1 MTTVNEEGKALVEQS
16 TFDKEKALAE
26 FMEYIHT
33 YLTDDE
39 CNQVLKA
46 FELADKAHEGQFRAS
61 GEPYIMHPLAVADI
75 LAHLQIDHITLMAA
89 LMHDV
94 VEDTSYSKED
104 LEEMFGSEV
113 AFLVDGVTKLN
124 QFQYETKED
133 RQMENY
139 RKMILA
145 MAKDVRVVV
154 IKLGDR
160 LHNMRT
166 LKHMRSDKQKRIAKE
181 TLEIFAPLAH
191 RLGIFN
197 VKWELEDLSF
207 RYLEPEKYYDLVDQM
222 KQKRQVREDIVN
234 DTMSQLTKALGEAHI
249 KADIKGRPKHFYSI
263 YKKMKKDNRDL
274 SQIYDLL
281 AVRVIV
287 DSIPDCYAVLGI
299 AHSLWKPLPYRFKD
313 YISMPKSNM
322 YQSLHTTVIGTM
334 GQPVEI
340 QIRTWEMHRVSEY
353 GVAAHWR
360 YKEGNKNG
368 DKEFDQ
374 KVAWLRQVL
383 EWQDTSNPTELVNAL
398 KLDVFSGE
406 VFVFTPKG
414 DVVKLPIGS
423 VPLDFAYRVHTD
435 VGHRCVGAKVNGK
448 IVPLDYTLQNGDIVD
463 IITSKTS
470 KPSLDWLNI
479 VGSSESK
486 SKIRN
491 WFKRENKAE
500 NIEKGLDPLVIE
512 AKRIH
517 YTGKELI
524 ADNRLQQVTKQL
536 KAGTEEEMFA
546 ACGYGGIPVS
556 TVLLRL
562 IELYKKS
569 KEAEE
574 SKRSTEQIL
583 EKLKSQGQKKTKNG
597 TGVLVKGEAGVMVRM
612 AKCCNPVPG
621 DDIIGYI
628 TRGRGVSV
636 HRSDCCSLGHTPE
649 DLERMIE
656 VAWDG
661 ASSESFHVG
670 IDIQAY
676 DRAGILME
684 VMAVLSELKITIT
697 NINAKVQE
705 DTKNVSINVTVDI
718 RDISQLDFVMTKL
731 RRIREVYTVQ
741 RSRGGA

>member
-1 MTTVNEEGKALVEQS
+1 MMTINEEGKALVEQKG
-16 TFDKEKALAE
+16 FNKEEALKE
-26 FMEYIHT
+26 FMDYVHS
-33 YLTDDE
+33 YLGDDE
-39 CNQVLKA
+39 CDQIMKA
-46 FELADKAHEGQFRAS
+46 FTLADKAHEGQFRAS
-61 GEPYIMHPLAVADI
+61 GEPYIMHPLAVAEI
-75 LAHLQIDHITLMAA
+75 LAHLQIDHITLIAA
-89 LMHDV
+89 LLHDV
-94 VEDTSYSKED
+94 VEDTEYTKED
-104 LEEMFGSEV
+104 IEKLFGSEV

-207 RYLEPEKYYDLVDQM
+207 RYLEPDKYYDLVDQM
-222 KQKRQVREDIVN
+222 KQKRQAREDIVN
-234 DTMSQLTKALGEAHI
+234 DTMEQLTKALGEAGI

-263 YKKMKKDNRDL
+263 YKKMKKYNRDL

-287 DSIPDCYAVLGI
+287 DTVPDCYAVLGI
-299 AHSLWKPLPYRFKD
+299 AHSIWKPLPYRFKD

-360 YKEGNKNG
+360 YKEGNKG
-368 DKEFDQ
+368 ADKEFDQ

-383 EWQDTSNPTELVNAL
+383 EWQDTSNPKELVNAL

-463 IITSKTS
+463 IITSKTG

-486 SKIRN
+486 NKIRN
-491 WFKRENKAE
+491 WFKRENKEE
-500 NIEKGLDPLVIE
+500 NIEKGLEALERE
-512 AKRIH
+512 AKRLN
-517 YTGKELI
+517 YSWKELCC
-524 ADNRLQQVTKQL
+524 DNRIQQVVKQL
-536 KAGTEEEMFA
+536 KSNTENELYA

-562 IELYKKS
+562 VELYKKS
-569 KEAEE
+569 KEHEDAR
-574 SKRSTEQIL
+574 KTTEQII
-583 EKLKSQGQKKTKNG
+583 EKLKVQGAKKAKNG
-597 TGVLVKGEAGVMVRM
+597 TGVLVKGEPGVMVRM

-636 HRSDCCSLGHTPE
+636 HRSDCTSLGHTPE

-656 VAWDG
+656 VSWDE

-676 DRAGILME
+676 DRSGILME

-697 NINAKVQE
+697 NMNAKVLE
-705 DTKNVSINVTVDI
+705 NTKNVMINIVVEI

-741 RSRGGA
+741 RSKGGA

>member
-16 TFDKEKALAE
+16 TFDKGKALAE

-46 FELADKAHEGQFRAS
+46 FELADKAHEGQLRAS

-222 KQKRQVREDIVN
+222 KQKRQAREDIVN

-287 DSIPDCYAVLGI
+287 DTIPDCYAVLGI

-334 GQPVEI
+334 GQPVVI

-368 DKEFDQ
+368 DKDFDQ

-463 IITSKTS
+463 IITSKTGR
-470 KPSLDWLNI
+470 PSLDWLNI

-500 NIEKGLDPLVIE
+500 NIEKGLEALEKE
-512 AKRIH
+512 AKRLN
-517 YTGKELI
+517 YNWKELI

-574 SKRSTEQIL
+574 SKRSTEQIIA
-583 EKLKSQGQKKTKNG
+583 KLKSQGPKTTKNG

-612 AKCCNPVPG
+612 AKCCSPVPG

-636 HRSDCCSLGHTPE
+636 HRSDCTSLGHTPE

-656 VAWDG
+656 VSWDG
-661 ASSESFHVG
+661 SSGESFHVG

-676 DRAGILME
+676 DRNGLLME

-705 DTKNVSINVTVDI
+705 DTKTVSINVVVDI

-741 RSRGGA
+741 RSKGGA

>member
-46 FELADKAHEGQFRAS
+46 FELADKAHEGQYRAS

-500 NIEKGLDPLVIE
+500 NIEKGLEALEKE
-512 AKRIH
+512 AKRLN
-517 YTGKELI
+517 YSWKELI

-574 SKRSTEQIL
+574 SKRSTAQII

-636 HRSDCCSLGHTPE
+636 HRCDCSSMGHTPE

-656 VAWDG
+656 VSWDG
-661 ASSESFHVG
+661 SSGESFHVG

-676 DRAGILME
+676 DRNGLLME

-741 RSRGGA
+741 RS